1 LRERQGRKDLSEFGY
16 NRGEH
21 RARKARIR
29 PAGLFGSLARGE
41 AGPPS
46 DIDYREMGGYAA
58 TFPPR
63 LNRRRR
69 TGP

>member
-21 RARKARIR
+21 RARKARN
-29 PAGLFGSLARGE
+29 AGLFGSLARGE

-46 DIDYREMGGYAA
+46 DIDYREIGGYAA
-58 TFPPR
+58 TFQPR